1 MLHDGVGID
10 TGEDEALLE
19 GVVEATVLGMGEPDE
34 IGSSVVGRDAVE
46 MMDFVAASELRA
58 DPCERHK
65 SVASSTSCLSDR
77 EVVLSPSA
85 AISSVDSI
93 SVWFN
98 GTQAVAGE
106 GIELC
111 ITRTVD
117 GLAFSS
123 LEWAETYYCSVCCCE
138 FRWERVD

>member
-98 GTQAVAGE
+98 GTQARQNFCKLNNKKKPDFLMEEIRCKG
-106 GIELC
+106 
-111 ITRTVD
+111 T
-117 GLAFSS
+117 AFI
-123 LEWAETYYCSVCCCE
+123 
-138 FRWERVD
+138 